1 MRFSKFEL
9 WQTSQIASGFMD
21 LVSFD
26 CRSLHNTHFDKAP
39 APQNYTITGKSF
51 DQPFALCTLCAE
63 EKSETDKTCPTAVRE
78 DYGLS
83 AQILL

>member
-1 MRFSKFEL
+1 MRFSKLEL

-39 APQNYTITGKSF
+39 SPQNYTRTGKSF
-51 DQPFALCTLCAE
+51 DQPPALCTLCAR
-63 EKSETDKTCPTAVRE
+63 EKSKTDKTCPTAVRE

-83 AQILL
+83 AQILF